1 MDGTKSSDIVGHA
14 SRGRPSQMTCGYV
27 RLICEEPLKPPEGQ
41 QGQPLVLDVEE
52 EFVVETTDRLLSQ
65 GWKLISKWNL

>member
-1 MDGTKSSDIVGHA
+1 
-14 SRGRPSQMTCGYV
+14 MTCGYV